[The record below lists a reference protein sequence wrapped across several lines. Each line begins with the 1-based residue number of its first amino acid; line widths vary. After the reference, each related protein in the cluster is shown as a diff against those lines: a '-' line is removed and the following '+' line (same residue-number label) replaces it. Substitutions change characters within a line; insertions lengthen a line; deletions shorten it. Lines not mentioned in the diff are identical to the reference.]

1 MKTPMNYTIKLEN
14 ATVRAEL
21 EIELRERQPGNWR
34 RATDLEPCNDGI
46 ELSICAST
54 WQRGEYG
61 RWLEWSAGQCI
72 EAIEESFGSI
82 PEIKKL
88 CSIWRRWHLN
98 GMRAGTV
105 VQERALESM
114 DSDAYSSF
122 ESHYDRACAHLGSAL
137 LYEDRGYRYGTAW
150 LFEPLPEDVIADIQN
165 ICGALGAE

>member
-1 MKTPMNYTIKLEN
+1 MNYTIKLEN

-21 EIELRERQPGNWR
+21 EVELREQKPGGR
-34 RATDLEPCNDGI
+34 RATDLEPNVGGI
-46 ELSICAST
+46 ELSISAMM
-54 WQRGEYG
+54 WQRGERE

-72 EAIEESFGSI
+72 ESIEQSFGAI
-82 PEIKKL
+82 PEIAKL

-105 VQERALESM
+105 EQERALEDM
-114 DSDAYSSF
+114 APAIYP
-122 ESHYDRACAHLGSAL
+122 ESHYDKACAHLGSAL